1 VDCALTLPVAAMRR
15 VVRTLAELI
24 FFMMILFERQRHWL
38 QFVYDRMRWKRDEK
52 EAGINFYIGADSR
65 ETTR

>member
-1 VDCALTLPVAAMRR
+1 
-15 VVRTLAELI
+15 
-24 FFMMILFERQRHWL
+24 MMILFERQRHWL